1 MNIWLQG
8 ALVGAAI
15 AVALI
20 VFEYLAIQR
29 EVAERSKRLAKK
41 VDWDSNQ
48 RSRMRGMMSFGV
60 ILPIGGAIGAWLL
73 RQGGLL

>member
-8 ALVGAAI
+8 ALVGTALAA
-15 AVALI
+15 VLI
-20 VFEYLAIQR
+20 IFEYMAIGR
-29 EVAERSKRLAKK
+29 EIAERSKKVARK

-48 RSRMRGMMSFGV
+48 KSRMRGMISFGV

-73 RQGGLL
+73 SKL

>member
-8 ALVGAAI
+8 ALIGAGI
-15 AVALI
+15 AVVLI
-20 VFEYLAIQR
+20 FFEYTAITR

-48 RSRMRGMMSFGV
+48 RSRMRGMISFGV
-60 ILPIGGAIGAWLL
+60 VLPIGGAIGAWLL
-73 RQGGLL
+73 SKM

>member
-8 ALVGAAI
+8 ALVGTALAA
-15 AVALI
+15 VLI
-20 VFEYLAIQR
+20 IFEYMAIGR
-29 EVAERSKRLAKK
+29 EIAERSKKVARK

-48 RSRMRGMMSFGV
+48 KSRMRGMISFGA

-73 RQGGLL
+73 SKL